1 MKQTNCVLFF
11 RAITCTDSKMPKTK
25 PQKPSKTLEQ
35 RQGEVQEIKTK
46 LSELG
51 LSTEM
56 PAIMEIYNIM
66 DDFASTGDSRTENI
80 KLPGLKRIARL
91 KLANRPQ
98 SESTM
103 CLAYDENV

>member
-1 MKQTNCVLFF
+1 
-11 RAITCTDSKMPKTK
+11 MPKNK
-25 PQKPSKTLEQ
+25 PQKPSKTLER
-35 RQGEVQEIKTK
+35 RQGEVQEFKRK

-51 LSTEM
+51 LSIEM
-56 PAIMEIYNIM
+56 PAIKEIYNIM

-80 KLPGLKRIARL
+80 KLPGLKRVARL
-91 KLANRPQ
+91 RLANRPQ